1 MQIVRQVVS
10 DASNSVDHLRLAPAL
25 VQTVFGGAD
34 GADGA
39 DGAGSI
45 SYTSQEDPITWKPVL
60 DSVKGFASL
69 VKDISQVRF

>member
-25 VQTVFGGAD
+25 VQTVFG